1 MKLASGPAVGRPR
14 LFTSYKTEASIF
26 PTWTQRIGVGLL
38 LVVLVLMPFDLP
50 VINQLPLVRFL
61 GDDVWLRIVNSAL
74 IFAIA
79 AVGLNLLLG
88 VAGQVSLGHA
98 FFMGVGAYAA
108 VVMGADG
115 GGALWGW
122 GLPIWLWL
130 PGAGVAAALAGIIV
144 SPAAVRVRGLYLG
157 IVTLGL
163 VFLGQHLGR
172 MFDFIA
178 GPAGL
183 GRRWPGFDIHLWKE
197 EEPLVDLTN
206 AGRWLWFD
214 VTRNTKVYFF
224 LLTVAVI
231 LIVIA
236 ENLIRTRT
244 GRALQA
250 IRDRDVAAEIMGV
263 PEGRYKLIAFAI
275 SSFYAG
281 IAGALLATLSIQAS
295 PENWNLLLSVEIIAI
310 VLIGGAGTTMG
321 SLLGAAFVILMPN
334 FVEELTR
341 WLAEQEGSGGPVGFL
356 ADIVLTTGGDD
367 GGAVATGTT
376 SPGWP
381 LSVFDWNQVLYGF
394 LIVVFLLFE
403 PLGLYGLWIRIR
415 NYWKGWPF
423 TY

>member
-1 MKLASGPAVGRPR
+1 V
-14 LFTSYKTEASIF
+14 
-26 PTWTQRIGVGLL
+26 
-38 LVVLVLMPFDLP
+38 
-50 VINQLPLVRFL
+50 
-61 GDDVWLRIVNSAL
+61 
-74 IFAIA
+74 
-79 AVGLNLLLG
+79 
-88 VAGQVSLGHA
+88 
-98 FFMGVGAYAA
+98 
-108 VVMGADG
+108 
-115 GGALWGW
+115 
-122 GLPIWLWL
+122 
-130 PGAGVAAALAGIIV
+130 VAALVGIIV

-163 VFLGQHLGR
+163 VFVGQHLGR
-172 MFDFIA
+172 MFDFVA

-183 GRRWPGFDIHLWKE
+183 GRRWPSFDIKVWKE
-197 EEPLVDLTN
+197 SEPLVDMSN
-206 AGRWLWFD
+206 AGHWLWFD
-214 VTRNTKVYFF
+214 VTKNAKVYLF
-224 LLTVAVI
+224 LLALTVLLAVI
-231 LIVIA
+231 G

-263 PEGRYKLIAFAI
+263 PEARYKLIAFAI

-281 IAGALLATLSIQAS
+281 VAGALLATLSIQAS

-321 SLLGAAFVILMPN
+321 ALLGAVFVILTPN
-334 FVEELTR
+334 FVEEITR
-341 WLAEQEGSGGPVGFL
+341 WLAQQEGSGGVVGFA
-356 ADIVLTTGGDD
+356 ADLVLTTGPRD